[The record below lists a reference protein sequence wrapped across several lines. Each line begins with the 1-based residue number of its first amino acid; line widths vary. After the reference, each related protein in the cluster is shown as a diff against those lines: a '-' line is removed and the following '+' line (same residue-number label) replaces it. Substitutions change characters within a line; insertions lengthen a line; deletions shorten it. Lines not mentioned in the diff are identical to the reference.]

1 MDKINF
7 TTGASELGGSLA
19 DVPKSALSSG
29 FADTTPA
36 ALDPW
41 DPDYV
46 RVDDGGTNSVGSPY
60 EFSKTGACGR
70 PNGNER

>member
-29 FADTTPA
+29 FTNITPA

-41 DPDYV
+41 DPEHV
-46 RVDDGGTNSVGSPY
+46 RVDDNGTNYVGDRY